1 MIKVKWN
8 IYLFQIS
15 YNEKKGAI
23 MGKNIVVIGS
33 MNQDIIMKISRM
45 PDLGESM
52 MVDECILAAGGKGSN
67 QAVQAAK
74 LGANV
79 SMIGSVGKDTM
90 GEFLLTEAE
99 KFHVD
104 VTHVKRSN
112 APTGMADAHV
122 LPDGH
127 LFCTVVKG
135 ANFELKTEDV
145 TMAESLLKSADI
157 VILQN
162 EIPREVDYYVVDKA
176 EEFGYKVIYNAAP
189 AREMS
194 RHYIAKCD
202 IVVVNEV
209 EAGFYCGTKI
219 DSVEEAKV
227 EALKMSMEM
236 GNDWI
241 ITLGATGSVVASNK
255 EVIFIPSYRV
265 KAIESLGAGDSYI
278 GALAYALLS
287 GLSLF
292 EGCRFATACSALT
305 VMKCGAQ
312 IAMPTKIEVEEFRK
326 SHTGSRSSN

>member
-1 MIKVKWN
+1 
-8 IYLFQIS
+8 
-15 YNEKKGAI
+15 

-122 LPDGH
+122 LPDGR

-135 ANFELKTEDV
+135 ANFELKIEDV
-145 TMAESLLKSADI
+145 AMAESLLKSADI

-162 EIPREVDYYVVDKA
+162 EIPREVDYYVLDKVK
-176 EEFGYKVIYNAAP
+176 EFGYKVIYNAAP

-194 RHYIAKCD
+194 RHYI
-202 IVVVNEV
+202 

-219 DSVEEAKV
+219 DSVEEAQV

-241 ITLGATGSVVASNK
+241 ITLGATGSVVARNK

-265 KAIESLGAGDSYI
+265 NAIESLGAGDSYI

-287 GLSLF
+287 GMNLF

-326 SHTGSRSSN
+326 SHSGSRSSN

>member
-1 MIKVKWN
+1 
-8 IYLFQIS
+8 
-15 YNEKKGAI
+15 

-79 SMIGSVGKDTM
+79 SMIGSVGKDAM

-99 KFHVD
+99 KFRVN
-104 VTHVKRSN
+104 VTNVKKSN
-112 APTGMADAHV
+112 IPTGMADAHV
-122 LPDGH
+122 LPDGS

-135 ANFELKTEDV
+135 ANFELNIEDV
-145 TMAESLLKSADI
+145 AGAETLLHSADI

-162 EIPREVDYYVVDKA
+162 EIPEDVNYYAIDKA
-176 EEFGYKVIYNAAP
+176 QEFGYKIIYNAAP
-189 AREMS
+189 AREM
-194 RHYIAKCD
+194 RRRYIAKCD
-202 IVVVNEV
+202 IVVVNEI
-209 EAGFYCGTKI
+209 EAGFYCGTRI
-219 DSVEEAKV
+219 GSVEEAKV

-265 KAIESLGAGDSYI
+265 NAIESLGAGDSYI

-287 GLSLF
+287 GMSLF

-305 VMKCGAQ
+305 VTKCGAQ
-312 IAMPTKIEVEEFRK
+312 IAMPTLTEVEEFRK
-326 SHTGSRSSN
+326 SFSLE

>member
-265 KAIESLGAGDSYI
+265 NAIESLGAGDSYI

-326 SHTGSRSSN
+326 SHSGSRSSN

>member
-1 MIKVKWN
+1 
-8 IYLFQIS
+8 
-15 YNEKKGAI
+15 

-135 ANFELKTEDV
+135 ANFELKIEDV
-145 TMAESLLKSADI
+145 NMAESLLKSADI

-241 ITLGATGSVVASNK
+241 VTLGATGSVVASNQ
-255 EVIFIPSYRV
+255 EVIFIPSYKV

-278 GALAYALLS
+278 GALSYALLS
-287 GLSLF
+287 GMNLF
-292 EGCRFATACSALT
+292 ESCRFATSCSALT
-305 VMKCGAQ
+305 VTKCGAQ
-312 IAMPTKIEVEEFRK
+312 IAMPTLTEVEEFRK
-326 SHTGSRSSN
+326 SFSLE